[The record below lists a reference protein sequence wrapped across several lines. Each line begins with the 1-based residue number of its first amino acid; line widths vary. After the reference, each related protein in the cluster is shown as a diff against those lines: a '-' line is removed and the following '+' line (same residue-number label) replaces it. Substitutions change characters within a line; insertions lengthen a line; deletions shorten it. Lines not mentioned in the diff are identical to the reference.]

1 MARRNSNGWGGYRPY
16 VSVARRRQM
25 AANDVKRA
33 RKRGEVIEPV
43 VITGRKIAT
52 TPWGSAWCDHIES
65 FHDYEN
71 RLPRGRTYVR
81 NGSVYHLEI
90 RPGEI
95 RALVMGSSQYEQ
107 RIVIAPCKPAVW
119 KRVKQRCA
127 GGIGSLIE
135 LLEGRLSS
143 KVMAEMTAEEGGLM
157 PDLKHVD
164 MDCSC
169 PDWAGLCK
177 HLAAV
182 LYGVGARLDERPELL
197 FTLRGVDPGE
207 LVDGAALPGQ
217 KTPPGSGARKLEG
230 DLSSVFGIELE
241 DEDEA
246 VAPAKPPRKRPAKP
260 PRKRPAKKAA
270 KKGKSTA
277 KRRAKK
283 VLRRELLDAGV
294 PAGTIGTWL
303 RQGVLEPGDER
314 GVYRHTA
321 ESRRRVERYGA

>member
-1 MARRNSNGWGGYRPY
+1 MARRYSKGWGGYRPY
-16 VSVARRRQM
+16 VKVARRRQM
-25 AANDVKRA
+25 AANAVKRA
-33 RKRGEVIEPV
+33 RKRGEALEPV

-95 RALVMGSSQYEQ
+95 RGLVMGSIQYEQ

-119 KRVKQRCA
+119 KRVKKRCA

-143 KVMAEMTAEEGGLM
+143 KVMAEMTAEDGGLM

-197 FTLRGVDPGE
+197 FTLRGVDPAE

-217 KTPPGSGARKLEG
+217 KTRPGSEARKLEG
-230 DLSSVFGIELE
+230 DLASVFGIELE
-241 DEDEA
+241 EEVEV
-246 VAPAKPPRKRPAKP
+246 VAPAKPARKKAQKKTAK
-260 PRKRPAKKAA
+260 KTAKKAMPA
-270 KKGKSTA
+270 A
-277 KRRAKK
+277 KRRTRKI
-283 VLRRELLDAGV
+283 LRRELLGAGV

-303 RQGVLEPGDER
+303 RQGILEACEER

-321 ESRRRVERYGA
+321 ESRSRLKRYGA